1 MSLKS
6 QIKARETHVIAPNF
20 KRRLSGVTSTIVQ
33 LLPLQAKRLAI
44 ASMGPDVLP
53 EGVPRLSWSALPAL
67 WKKPKGRPFRI
78 WHARRNTEMLPG
90 IIMRDLLR
98 MPLKLVFTSA
108 AQRQH
113 SAYTRFLIS
122 RMDRVIATSSRSGS
136 YLKVPHRVIM
146 HGIDCD
152 SFTPGGPMPALAPNL
167 EHRLNGKKIVGCSGR
182 IRHQKGT
189 DLFVDAMIEV
199 LQDRPDWVGVATG
212 RTTSEHAEFGKD
224 LQKRID
230 RAGMTDRILLV
241 GEVDDIAP
249 WFRRFDLY
257 VAPPRNEGFGLTPLE
272 AMASGT
278 PVVATDAGAFR
289 ELIVEGET
297 GTVVD
302 SFSSEAIAKALVSY
316 MEDDAKRNAASKA
329 ALAHV
334 REHFPLEREAAEIE
348 TVYEELWSGANSAK
362 STRGSR
368 NS

>member
-1 MSLKS
+1 MKS
-6 QIKARETHVIAPNF
+6 QASASATHVIAPNF

-33 LLPLQAKRLAI
+33 LLPLQVKRIAI

-53 EGVPRLSWSALPAL
+53 EAVPRLAWLSLPTL
-67 WKKPKGRPFRI
+67 WRKPREKPFRI

-90 IIMRDLLR
+90 IIMRDVLR
-98 MPLKLVFTSA
+98 MPLRLVFTSA
-108 AQRQH
+108 AQREH
-113 SAYTRFLIS
+113 SAYTRFLIN
-122 RMDRVIATSSRSGS
+122 RMDRVIATSTRSGS
-136 YLKVPHRVIM
+136 FLKVPHRVIM

-152 SFTPGGPMPALAPNL
+152 RFSPDGPMPALEPNL
-167 EHRLNGKKIVGCSGR
+167 AGRKIVGCSGR

-189 DLFVDAMIEV
+189 DIFVDAMIAV
-199 LQDRPDWVGVATG
+199 LKDRPDWVAVMTG
-212 RTTSEHAEFGKD
+212 RTTSEHADFARRLRD
-224 LQKRID
+224 RID
-230 RAGMTDRILLV
+230 KAGMTDRILLV
-241 GEVDDIAP
+241 GEVEDIAP

-289 ELIVEGET
+289 ELIVEGKT

-302 SFSSEAIAKALVSY
+302 SFSSEAIAAAVALY
-316 MEDDAKRNAASKA
+316 MDDDSKRRAASKA

-334 REHFPLEREAAEIE
+334 RTYFPLEREAGEIE
-348 TVYEELWSGANSAK
+348 TVYEELWSGANSDR

>member
-1 MSLKS
+1 MRSN
-6 QIKARETHVIAPNF
+6 ITARETHVIAPNF

-33 LLPLQAKRLAI
+33 LLPFQARRIAI

-53 EGVPRLSWSALPAL
+53 KSVPRLSWGSLPAL
-67 WKKPKGRPFRI
+67 WRRPKGKSVRI

-90 IIMRDLLR
+90 IVMRDVLR

-108 AQRQH
+108 AQREH
-113 SAYTRFLIS
+113 SAYTRFLIR
-122 RMDRVIATSSRSGS
+122 RMDRVIATSSKSGS
-136 YLKVPHRVIM
+136 FLKVPHRVVM

-152 SFTPGGPMPALAPNL
+152 RFVPDGPLPQLSSDLEYRLA
-167 EHRLNGKKIVGCSGR
+167 GKKIVGCSGR

-189 DLFVDAMIEV
+189 DLFIDAMIEV
-199 LQDRPDWVGVATG
+199 LKDRPDWAAVATG
-212 RTTSEHAEFGKD
+212 RTTSEHAAFGRE
-224 LQKRID
+224 LQNRVAA
-230 RAGMTDRILLV
+230 AGMADRILFA

-249 WFRRFDLY
+249 WFRRFDIY

-278 PVVATDAGAFR
+278 PVIATDAGAFR
-289 ELIVEGET
+289 ELIVEGQT

-302 SFSSEAIAKALVSY
+302 SFSSEAIAAALVPY
-316 MEDDAKRNAASKA
+316 MDDDAKREAASRG

-334 REHFPLEREAAEIE
+334 REHFPLQREAAEIE
-348 TVYEELWSGANSAK
+348 SVYDELWSETNSAR
-362 STRGSR
+362 SMRGLR